1 MNTTTTFRAA
11 TVAGLVTVSTLLA
24 SGVAGAA
31 PVDAPTQEQPVTRAA
46 SQAQRDSVYR
56 LYKAYFLRNPDQSGH
71 GYWSEQYSS
80 GRQSLAAISQYFSQS
95 PEFKNR
101 YGSLTNAQFTG
112 LIYKN
117 VLNRTPDDAGES
129 YWVQRLNQ
137 GVSRGSVMIGF
148 SESAEFQRKTNTRAP
163 APPVAA
169 VTWQAELLNLT
180 NAERTSRGLRAM
192 TLCGPITNA
201 AQGHSNFQAQ
211 KNVMTH
217 TGVNGSS
224 VGTRLSWAGYR
235 WTFAGENVAMGA
247 SSYKVA
253 DIVKAW
259 MASPSH
265 RANILNPNYV
275 HMGVA
280 RTASSNGTLHW
291 TQNFG
296 AGGSC

>member
-1 MNTTTTFRAA
+1 MKTPTATIRAA
-11 TVAGLVTVSTLLA
+11 AVAGLVTASTLLS
-24 SGVAGAA
+24 SGLAGAA
-31 PVDAPTQEQPVTRAA
+31 PAAPQQQEQSVSRAA

-71 GYWSEQYSS
+71 SYWAGQYSS
-80 GRQSLAAISQYFSQS
+80 GRQSLAAISQFFSQS
-95 PEFKNR
+95 AEFKSR
-101 YGSLTNAQFTG
+101 YGSLTNGQFTA

-117 VLNRTPDDAGES
+117 VLNRAPDDAGES

-137 GVSRGSVMIGF
+137 GVSRGSMMIGF
-148 SESAEFQRKTNTRAP
+148 SESPEFQRKTNTRAP
-163 APPVAA
+163 APPAA
-169 VTWQAELLNLT
+169 ATWQAELLNLT
-180 NAERTSRGLRAM
+180 NAERTSRGLRAL

-201 AQGHSNFQAQ
+201 AQGHSNYQAQ
-211 KNVMTH
+211 HNAMTH

-224 VGTRLSWAGYR
+224 VGTRLSWAGYK

-247 SSYKVA
+247 PSYKVA
-253 DIVKAW
+253 AIVKAW

-280 RTASSNGTLHW
+280 RTAASNGTLHW